1 MALEVERF
9 SIPPEGIDIVDI
21 TLKETY
27 NVEGVGE
34 DTILL
39 TGELEAHR
47 TAPMIGHGE
56 KSENWESTTVA
67 AVFTNL
73 SVTGESK
80 LFGPV
85 RVTLD
90 RSMPSMG
97 VVKAGKCNATMSLR
111 VTMPKLGITLVSARP
126 VQLQSQVETVPP
138 IGDERTESI
147 MPVELVDIETKR
159 VRGRMEHAVVAWRDL
174 MAQEKFVR

>member
-1 MALEVERF
+1 MAIEVKRF
-9 SIPPEGIDIVDI
+9 SIPPAGIDIVDI

-27 NVEGVGE
+27 SVEGVGE
-34 DTILL
+34 DTITL

-47 TAPMIGHGE
+47 TAPMVDPKE
-56 KSENWESTTVA
+56 KREDWESTTVA
-67 AVFTNL
+67 AIFTNL
-73 SVTGESK
+73 SVSGESK

-90 RSMPSMG
+90 RSMPSIG

-111 VTMPKLGITLVSARP
+111 VTMPKLGLVLVSAKP
-126 VQLQSQVETVPP
+126 VQLHSQVETVPP
-138 IGDERTESI
+138 IGDERTESV
-147 MPVELVDIETKR
+147 MPVDLLDTDTKR

-174 MAQEKFVR
+174 LAQDKFSR